1 MFVFFAM
8 GTVRLGGGVR
18 ENLDL
23 GSIYLNREEERFI
36 MSIITALAVSIG
48 LLGGLLA
55 WLLLGPLGASGIQLW
70 AAFIAWASYYSA
82 GGKEAG
88 LKASLLGG
96 IWGAIMGWAALMGVN
111 ALSGSGFEVPVAAAI
126 SVGVTVFLMILGANI
141 PALAS
146 IPSAV
151 YGYASTAA
159 FALLAG
165 KLGALTVPALGE
177 NPLLTVIVSFVVGS
191 IFAYVSEKIAG
202 ALAT

>member
-1 MFVFFAM
+1 
-8 GTVRLGGGVR
+8 
-18 ENLDL
+18 
-23 GSIYLNREEERFI
+23 
-36 MSIITALAVSIG
+36 MSLILALAVSIG

-55 WLLLGPLGASGIQLW
+55 WLLLGPLGGTGLQLW

-88 LKASLLGG
+88 MKASLIGG

-111 ALSGSGFEVPVAAAI
+111 ALTGSGYDVPMAAAI
-126 SVGVTVFLMILGANI
+126 SVGATVFVMILGAYV
-141 PALAS
+141 PALSS

-177 NPLLTVIVSFVVGS
+177 NPLLTVVASFVVGS
-191 IFAYVSEKIAG
+191 IFAYVSEKLAG
-202 ALAT
+202 MVSSS